1 MILRLA
7 TSVVVLVLVGCAG
20 GRPPTLTPLAPA
32 AGVVVAVVYLV
43 GDAGVPAVDDE
54 PVFDA
59 LMAEIAE
66 GPAGPE
72 RRIVFLGDNIY
83 PRGLPAPEA
92 PSRGESERRIASQVQ
107 VALDSSTPTI
117 FVPGNHDWDKS
128 GADGWNA
135 VRRLAELVEAMGE
148 GLVEFLPRG
157 GCPGPE
163 VRDVGERVRL
173 VFLDTEWWLREG
185 DKPRDPSS
193 DCSADAETEI
203 LDQLG
208 DAIDTSEGRHV
219 VVAAHHPL
227 ATGGPHGGHFTFLQ
241 HIFPL
246 RDWKSWLWI
255 PLPVIGSIYPL
266 ARMNGITDQDLS
278 GGRNQAMR
286 EALDSAFAA
295 HPPLVYANG
304 HTHGLE
310 VLDGSGRAGV
320 IVTSGAGN
328 FGHVSSLSWLAETR
342 FTADRGGGYVKLE
355 FERDGRVRLSV
366 VTVDQDARRTEAF
379 ATYVESPRE

>member
-1 MILRLA
+1 M
-7 TSVVVLVLVGCAG
+7 VVLVLVGCAG
-20 GRPPTLTPLAPA
+20 GRPPTPIPPAPA
-32 AGVVVAVVYLV
+32 AADPVAVLYLV
-43 GDAGVPAVDDE
+43 GDAGFSAADDE

-59 LMAEIAE
+59 LTAEIAE
-66 GPAGPE
+66 GPASLE

-83 PRGLPAPEA
+83 PRGLPAPAAPNRTEA
-92 PSRGESERRIASQVQ
+92 ERRIGAQVQ

-128 GADGWNA
+128 GADGWSA
-135 VRRLAELVEAMGE
+135 VRRQAELVEAMGE
-148 GLVEFLPRG
+148 GFVEFLPRG

-163 VRDVGERVRL
+163 IREVGERVRIVL
-173 VFLDTEWWLREG
+173 LDTEWWLREG

-193 DCSADAETEI
+193 DCPADAEAEI

-208 DAIDTSEGRHV
+208 DALVTEEGRHV

-227 ATGGPHGGHFTFLQ
+227 ATGGPHGGHFTLSQ

-304 HTHGLE
+304 HICGQESGCRRAAGAAGDAGGRGDPGLDQ
-310 VLDGSGRAGV
+310 LGSSRR
-320 IVTSGAGN
+320 GAG
-328 FGHVSSLSWLAETR
+328 GVSDSR
-342 FTADRGGGYVKLE
+342 RG
-355 FERDGRVRLSV
+355 
-366 VTVDQDARRTEAF
+366 RR
-379 ATYVESPRE
+379 SPR